1 MLFDKLRRFHEKTIK
16 QYNADHQEEMEP
28 WKKQVMDLH
37 ERSHFLFYYD
47 DCELEAADGSRLTVF
62 GEAARGELSPGGHL
76 YLYDGECR
84 LLGEGTLL
92 TDPTLKEEKRRGF
105 LRSRKNGFVL
115 KITRLDGQEF
125 SAMKKGARNKAL
137 DHFFRSASLL
147 SDCKPDVIK

>member
-16 QYNADHQEEMEP
+16 QYNADHREEMEP

-92 TDPTLKEEKRRGF
+92 TDSTLKEEKRRGF
-105 LRSRKNGFVL
+105 LRSRKNEFLL
-115 KITRLDGQEF
+115 KITQLQGKDLD
-125 SAMKKGARNKAL
+125 AL
-137 DHFFRSASLL
+137 DPKERKKLLQAFFQNASLF
-147 SDCKPDVIK
+147 SDTTL